1 MTNISYICSMKK
13 IFAYI
18 LVNMFTWNPD
28 KSLEIVREFMDGE
41 MGSQKKS
48 FPAVKKSQVNNPT
61 PNYKSK
67 KEEALKSLEY
77 LKSKQVKTKQD
88 KDSIYTLEMVL
99 KSMG

>member
-1 MTNISYICSMKK
+1 MKK

-28 KSLEIVREFMDGE
+28 KSLEIVREFMDGDVVP
-41 MGSQKKS
+41 QKNPY
-48 FPAVKKSQVNNPT
+48 PAVKKSQVSNPT

-67 KEEALKSLEY
+67 KEEVLKSLEY

>member
-1 MTNISYICSMKK
+1 
-13 IFAYI
+13 
-18 LVNMFTWNPD
+18 MFTWNPD
-28 KSLEIVREFMDGE
+28 KSLEIVREFMDGDVVP
-41 MGSQKKS
+41 QKNPY
-48 FPAVKKSQVNNPT
+48 PAVKKSQVSNPT

-67 KEEALKSLEY
+67 KEEVLKSLEY

>member
-1 MTNISYICSMKK
+1 MKK

-28 KSLEIVREFMDGE
+28 KSLEIVREFLGNE
-41 MGSQKKS
+41 SVPQKKS
-48 FPAVKKSQVNNPT
+48 FSVVKKTQANNSTQNP
-61 PNYKSK
+61 KSK
-67 KEEALKSLEY
+67 KEEVLQSLEY

>member
-1 MTNISYICSMKK
+1 MKK

-28 KSLEIVREFMDGE
+28 KSLEIVREFMDDE

-48 FPAVKKSQVNNPT
+48 FTAVKKSHVNNPT
-61 PNYKSK
+61 SNPKSK
-67 KEEALKSLEY
+67 KEEVLQSLEY

-88 KDSIYTLEMVL
+88 KESIYTLEMVL

>member
-1 MTNISYICSMKK
+1 
-13 IFAYI
+13 
-18 LVNMFTWNPD
+18 MFTWNPD
-28 KSLEIVREFMDGE
+28 KSLEIVREFMDGD
-41 MGSQKKS
+41 MGPQKNPY
-48 FPAVKKSQVNNPT
+48 PAVKKSQVSNPT

-67 KEEALKSLEY
+67 KEEVLKSLEY